1 MAEGSAQGNFFEDFR
16 VGQVLEHRGGR
27 TITEGDCAVYL
38 SLTGDRNRLFCDAE
52 YAKLRGYR
60 GMLVNDLLVFHVV
73 FGQTV
78 PDVSRNAVANL
89 GYADVRFRTPV
100 YPGDTLRTT
109 TEVIGVRENKNGKS
123 GIVYVQSRATNQQGE
138 TVLEYYRWV
147 MVRKRDEKSPAPKE
161 DVPNLRK
168 EISPFQLVHC
178 AATIPPAAGNAAEG
192 GFFEDYK
199 EGQAIIHGA
208 GMTIEEAEHASA
220 TRLYQNT
227 AAVHFDGHAM
237 KETEGGRRLVYGG
250 HVISVARALQFDG
263 LENAER
269 ILGWNGGTH
278 ANPTYAGDTIYART
292 IVREKHTTFAKLG
305 GILRVQLYAIKNIHP
320 GETVKLVEVT
330 SKAGEPEPKRTYH
343 PNVVLDLDYYVF
355 VPNRSAAKAQG

>member
-1 MAEGSAQGNFFEDFR
+1 MAEGAAQDHFFEDFR
-16 VGQVLEHRGGR
+16 VGQRIEHRGGR

-78 PDVSRNAVANL
+78 PDVSRNAIANL

-109 TEVIGVRENKNGKS
+109 TEVIGLRENKNGKS
-123 GIVYVQSRATNQQGE
+123 GIVYVQSRGTNQHGE
-138 TVLEYYRWV
+138 TVLEFYRWV
-147 MVRKRDEKSPAPKE
+147 MVRKQDEGAPAPAE
-161 DVPNLRK
+161 DVPNLPK

-178 AATIPPAAGNAAEG
+178 AATVPAAQGNAAPG
-192 GFFEDYK
+192 GYFEDYK
-199 EGQAIIHGA
+199 EGQRIFHGA

-220 TRLYQNT
+220 TRLYQNS

-237 KETEGGRRLVYGG
+237 KQTEGGRRLIYGG

-278 ANPTYAGDTIYART
+278 ANPTYAGDTIYAAT
-292 IVREKHTTFAKLG
+292 EVLEKHTTFAKLG
-305 GILRVQLYAIKNIHP
+305 GILRLRLWALKNLDPAKDAIEFAK
-320 GETVKLVEVT
+320 VE
-330 SKAGEPEPKRTYH
+330 SGRAIYH
-343 PNVVLDLDYYVF
+343 QNVVLDLDYYVF

>member
-1 MAEGSAQGNFFEDFR
+1 MTDGAQGNFFEDFR
-16 VGQVLEHRGGR
+16 VGQVIAHRGGR

-38 SLTGDRNRLFCDAE
+38 SLTGDRYRLFCDAE
-52 YAKLRGYR
+52 YAKARGYR
-60 GMLVNDLLVFHVV
+60 GMLVNDLLVFHVI

-78 PDVSRNAVANL
+78 PDISRNAIANL

-100 YPGDTLRTT
+100 CPGDTLHTT
-109 TEVIGVRENKNGKS
+109 TEIVGVRENSNGKS
-123 GIVYVQSRATNQQGE
+123 GIVYVQSRGVNQKDE
-138 TVLEYYRWV
+138 TVLEFFRWV

-178 AATIPPAAGNAAEG
+178 AATIPPAAGNAADG

-199 EGQAIIHGA
+199 EGQSIVHGA

-237 KETEGGRRLVYGG
+237 KQTENGRRLIYGG
-250 HVISVARALQFDG
+250 HVISIARALQFDG
-263 LENAER
+263 FENAER

-278 ANPTYAGDTIYART
+278 ANPTYACDTIYAAT
-292 IVREKHTTFAKLG
+292 EILEKHTTFAKLG
-305 GILRVQLYAIKNIHP
+305 GIFRTRLWGVKNLNPAKESIEFKKVD
-320 GETVKLVEVT
+320 GGKT
-330 SKAGEPEPKRTYH
+330 TYH
-343 PNVVLDLDYYVF
+343 PNVVLELDYYVF
-355 VPNRSAAKAQG
+355 VPSRSAAKAV